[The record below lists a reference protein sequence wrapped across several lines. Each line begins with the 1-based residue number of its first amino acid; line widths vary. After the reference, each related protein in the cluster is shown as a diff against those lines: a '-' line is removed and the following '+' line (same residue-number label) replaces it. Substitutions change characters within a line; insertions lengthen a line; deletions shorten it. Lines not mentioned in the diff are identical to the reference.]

1 MNGTHTEATEVI
13 EDVIIASGVGISL
26 MEIQNILSIVL
37 LCFNIL
43 WIIVKVIIKVIK
55 YYRDGKL
62 DDEEAADIHNDIDSL
77 DDKLRK

>member
-1 MNGTHTEATEVI
+1 MNGTHTEVV
-13 EDVIIASGVGISL
+13 EDVIIASGVGVSIID
-26 MEIQNILSIVL
+26 IQNILSIVL

-43 WIIVKVIIKVIK
+43 WIVAKVIIKLIK

-62 DDEEAADIHNDIDSL
+62 DDAEAADIKHDIDSL

>member
-1 MNGTHTEATEVI
+1 MNNRASEAV
-13 EDVIIASGVGISL
+13 EDIIITSGIGVSL
-26 MEIQNILSIVL
+26 VDIQNILSVIL

-43 WIIVKVIIKVIK
+43 WIIVKVLIKLIK

-62 DDEEAADIHNDIDSL
+62 DDAEAADIQNDIDSL

>member
-1 MNGTHTEATEVI
+1 MNNRASEAV
-13 EDVIIASGVGISL
+13 EDIIITSGIGISL
-26 MEIQNILSIVL
+26 VDIQNILSIVL

-43 WIIVKVIIKVIK
+43 WIIAKVLIKLIK

-62 DDEEAADIHNDIDSL
+62 DDAEAADIQNDIDSL

>member
-1 MNGTHTEATEVI
+1 MANRTSEVV
-13 EDVIIASGVGISL
+13 EDVIITSGIGISL
-26 MEIQNILSIVL
+26 VDIQNILSIVL

-43 WIIVKVIIKVIK
+43 WIIVKVIIKLIK

-62 DDEEAADIHNDIDSL
+62 DDIEAADIQHDIDTL